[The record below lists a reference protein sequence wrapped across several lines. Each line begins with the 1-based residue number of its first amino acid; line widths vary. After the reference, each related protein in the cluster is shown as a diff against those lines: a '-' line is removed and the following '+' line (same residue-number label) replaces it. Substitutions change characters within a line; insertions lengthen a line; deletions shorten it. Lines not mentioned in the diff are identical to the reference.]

1 MNSLEIREFTLSLQT
16 FVEKSSLPLELKSM
30 IFQSMA
36 NDLKRMANEEVHE
49 QLVAREENKEN
60 EERTEEE

>member
-49 QLVAREENKEN
+49 QLVAREENKES